1 MKRIVIGTRGSQLA
15 LWQAHAIAARLTLLA
30 KGATVSVQTFV
41 TRGDASD
48 EGPLW
53 GLQGQG
59 VFTREIEAALGAGSI
74 HMAVHSLKDL
84 PIALPPGLTI
94 GAITERED
102 ARDALISRNG
112 HRLADLP
119 PDSTIGTSS
128 PRRAAQI
135 LAQRPD
141 LRVIPLRGNVDTR
154 LRKLEAGACD
164 AIIVA
169 AAGLIRLG
177 LTRHITEYLALDV
190 MLPAPGQGA
199 LAVEARAD
207 DSETLALLARLD
219 HMPTRAAVTAERAFL
234 KAAGGGCHLPIAA
247 YATVCPETNTL
258 HLRGLIAADGD
269 RRLRRGEIVGRLD
282 EADQLGAELAADL
295 LCQGSMEARSQ

>member
-1 MKRIVIGTRGSQLA
+1 MKKLVIGTRGSQLA
-15 LWQAHAIAARLTLLA
+15 LRQAHAIAARLTLLA
-30 KGATVSVQTFV
+30 KETEVSVQTFV
-41 TRGDASD
+41 TCGDASN
-48 EGPLW
+48 ESPLW

-59 VFTREIEAALGAGSI
+59 VFTREIEAALGAGTI

-84 PIALPPGLTI
+84 PIELPPGLTI

-119 PDSTIGTSS
+119 PGSAIGTSS

-141 LRVIPLRGNVDTR
+141 VRIIPLRGNVDTR

-177 LTRHITEYLALDV
+177 LTHHVTEYLALDV

-207 DSETLALLARLD
+207 DSETLALLAHLD
-219 HMPTRAAVTAERAFL
+219 HAPTRAAVTAERAFL

-247 YATVCPETNTL
+247 HATVCPETATL
-258 HLRGLIAADGD
+258 RLRGLIAADGD
-269 RRLRRGEIVGRLD
+269 HWLRRGEIVGRPD
-282 EADQLGAELAADL
+282 EADQLGAALAAEL
-295 LCQGSMEARSQ
+295 LSRGGKESTDQ